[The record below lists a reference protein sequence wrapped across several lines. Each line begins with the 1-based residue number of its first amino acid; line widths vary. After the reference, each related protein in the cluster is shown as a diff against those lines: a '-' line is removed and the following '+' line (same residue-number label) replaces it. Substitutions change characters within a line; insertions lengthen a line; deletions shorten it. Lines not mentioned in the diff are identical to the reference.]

1 LSAGQGHY
9 HNTFHIRG
17 YDTHQVLNDDR
28 EIHFLELP
36 KLLCRTAAP
45 QTRLEKWLLYLSNAE
60 GEEMEE
66 VAMSEPMIRKALTC
80 EQIFTKSAQERR
92 RYELRE
98 SYNPGNEIW
107 HTSHYSIPVL
117 GYHD

>member
-1 LSAGQGHY
+1 
-9 HNTFHIRG
+9 
-17 YDTHQVLNDDR
+17 
-28 EIHFLELP
+28 
-36 KLLCRTAAP
+36 
-45 QTRLEKWLLYLSNAE
+45 
-60 GEEMEE
+60 
-66 VAMSEPMIRKALTC
+66 MSEPIALTC

-107 HTSHYSIPVL
+107 HTSRYSIPVL

>member
-1 LSAGQGHY
+1 MFYWAKLYQGQLQSGQNHFLLNKTVTINVLNFSCLPAKDHY
-9 HNTFHIRG
+9 HNTFHIRHIRG

-36 KLLCRTAAP
+36 KLLCRTASP

-66 VAMSEPMIRKALTC
+66 VL
-80 EQIFTKSAQERR
+80 
-92 RYELRE
+92 
-98 SYNPGNEIW
+98 
-107 HTSHYSIPVL
+107 
-117 GYHD
+117 